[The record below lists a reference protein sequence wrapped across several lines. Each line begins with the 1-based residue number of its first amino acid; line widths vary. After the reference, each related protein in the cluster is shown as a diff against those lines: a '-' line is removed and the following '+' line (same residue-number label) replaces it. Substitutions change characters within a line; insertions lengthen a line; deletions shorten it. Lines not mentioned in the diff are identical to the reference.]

1 MQDSVIFGAGDSTNL
16 LIRYLS
22 VSKPFLSSKTLMA
35 AATAPRCFE
44 TDLITTTA
52 RKPDY
57 FLCHSWWSLTTLN
70 WLTHLLT
77 NNIYNNVVFF
87 FCLSRDALLTSTV
100 NCVTSFFSGFAI
112 FSVLGYMAYK
122 HGVKI
127 EDVATEGESIHRF
140 LSIAFVTKRYNR
152 RDVN

>member
-52 RKPDY
+52 MKPDY

-77 NNIYNNVVFF
+77 NNIYNNVFCFF
-87 FCLSRDALLTSTV
+87 LSLQGCSVDQHCELRHQFLLRVCHLLRAGLHGLQTRSE
-100 NCVTSFFSGFAI
+100 NRRRGDWGWINTSFPLNCI
-112 FSVLGYMAYK
+112 CHQTV
-122 HGVKI
+122 
-127 EDVATEGESIHRF
+127 
-140 LSIAFVTKRYNR
+140 
-152 RDVN
+152 